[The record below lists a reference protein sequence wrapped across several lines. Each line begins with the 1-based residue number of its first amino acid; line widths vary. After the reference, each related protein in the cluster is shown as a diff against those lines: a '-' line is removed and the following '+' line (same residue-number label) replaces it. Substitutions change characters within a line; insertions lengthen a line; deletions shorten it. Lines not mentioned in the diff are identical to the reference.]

1 MTTETAHPDALF
13 TRPRHGGTGYLKLLR
28 RLHALKRPKTY
39 LEIGTATGKTLAL
52 ARCASIAI
60 DPGFRLER
68 DVGEPG
74 KPACHLFE
82 TTSDAFFAA
91 QNPIALFGRPI
102 DLAFID
108 GLHLFEFALRDF
120 MNIEP
125 HCRPDSL
132 IVLHDCLP
140 VDEHMARRD
149 RRDRSRAADAEY
161 PDAWAGDTWKA
172 LWILQRYRP
181 DLRIFAFDAPPSG
194 LVVVTRLDPVDA
206 AQAGLRR
213 GGCRGRAID
222 LAGFYA
228 GIEILPT
235 AALRR
240 PSWFSSLIRRRSFDF
255 SAISRRSE
263 SLCWS
268 MQASPELA
276 VASNPPILLERAMVA

>member
-1 MTTETAHPDALF
+1 MMTAPTIPDSPF
-13 TRPRHGGTGYLKLLR
+13 TRPRHQGTGYHKLLR
-28 RLHALKRPKTY
+28 RLHALRRPRTY
-39 LEIGTATGKTLAL
+39 LEIGTAAGKTLTI

-60 DPGFRLER
+60 DPRFRLDR
-68 DVGEPG
+68 DVRSD
-74 KPACHLFE
+74 KPACHLFAM
-82 TTSDAFFAA
+82 TSDAFFSA
-91 QNPIALFGRPI
+91 QNPAALLGAPV

-108 GLHLFEFALRDF
+108 GLHHFEFALRDF

-149 RRDRSRAADAEY
+149 PRDRSRAADAQY

-194 LVVVTRLDPVDA
+194 LVVVTHLDPASVQLKQRYEEVVGA
-206 AQAGLRR
+206 AS
-213 GGCRGRAID
+213 AID
-222 LAGFYA
+222 LVGFYA
-228 GIEILPT
+228 DLEILPT

-240 PSWFSSLIRRRSFDF
+240 PSWLSSLIRPRRFDL
-255 SAISRRSE
+255 SAH
-263 SLCWS
+263 
-268 MQASPELA
+268 LA
-276 VASNPPILLERAMVA
+276 AT

>member
-1 MTTETAHPDALF
+1 MTTAPAIPNAAF
-13 TRPRHGGTGYLKLLR
+13 SRPRHEGTGYLKLLR
-28 RLHALKRPKTY
+28 RLHALRRPRSY
-39 LEIGTATGKTLAL
+39 LEIGTARGMTLAL
-52 ARCASIAI
+52 ARCASVAI
-60 DPGFRLER
+60 DPRFRLAH
-68 DVGEPG
+68 DVRKG

-82 TTSDAFFAA
+82 MTSDAFFAA
-91 QNPIALFGRPI
+91 QDPTALFGGPV

-108 GLHLFEFALRDF
+108 GMHHFEFALRDF

-140 VDEHMARRD
+140 VDAHMARRD
-149 RRDRSRAADAEY
+149 PRDRSRANTAHY

-194 LVVVTRLDPVDA
+194 LVVVTHLDPASTLLKQRYDEAIGA
-206 AQAGLRR
+206 ANT
-213 GGCRGRAID
+213 ID

-228 GIEILPT
+228 GFGILPT

-240 PSWFSSLIRRRSFDF
+240 PSWLSSLARPRRFDF
-255 SAISRRSE
+255 SAH
-263 SLCWS
+263 
-268 MQASPELA
+268 LA
-276 VASNPPILLERAMVA
+276 AT

>member
-1 MTTETAHPDALF
+1 MTTARTIPDAPF
-13 TRPRHGGTGYLKLLR
+13 RRPRHEGAGYLKLLR
-28 RLHALKRPKTY
+28 RLHALQRPRTY
-39 LEIGTATGKTLAL
+39 LEIGTAAGKTLAI

-60 DPGFRLER
+60 DPRFRLDR
-68 DVGEPG
+68 DVRSD

-82 TTSDAFFAA
+82 MTSDAFFAA
-91 QNPIALFGRPI
+91 QNPAALLGAPV

-108 GLHLFEFALRDF
+108 GLHHFEFALRDF

-140 VDEHMARRD
+140 VDEYMARRD
-149 RRDRSRAADAEY
+149 PRDRSRAADAQY

-194 LVVVTRLDPVDA
+194 LVVVTHLDPASVQLKQRYEEVVGA
-206 AQAGLRR
+206 AS
-213 GGCRGRAID
+213 AID
-222 LAGFYA
+222 LVGFYA
-228 GIEILPT
+228 DLEILPT

-240 PSWFSSLIRRRSFDF
+240 PSWLSSLIRPRRFDL
-255 SAISRRSE
+255 SAH
-263 SLCWS
+263 
-268 MQASPELA
+268 LA
-276 VASNPPILLERAMVA
+276 AT

>member
-1 MTTETAHPDALF
+1 M
-13 TRPRHGGTGYLKLLR
+13 GYLKLLC
-28 RLHALKRPKTY
+28 RLHAVRRPKTY

-60 DPGFRLER
+60 DPRFRLAR
-68 DVGEPG
+68 DVRGG

-82 TTSDAFFAA
+82 MTSDAFFAA
-91 QNPIALFGRPI
+91 QNPSALLGRPV

-108 GLHLFEFALRDF
+108 GMHRFEFALRDF

-140 VDEHMARRD
+140 VDAHMARRD
-149 RRDRSRAADAEY
+149 PRDRSAAAEAHY
-161 PDAWAGDTWKA
+161 PGAWAGDTWKA

-194 LVVVTRLDPVDA
+194 LVVVTHLDPASTRLKQTYEEAVAAADA
-206 AQAGLRR
+206 A
-213 GGCRGRAID
+213 D

-228 GIEILPT
+228 GVTVLPT
-235 AALRR
+235 GTLRR
-240 PSWFSSLIRRRSFDF
+240 PSWLLSQIRRRSFDF
-255 SAISRRSE
+255 GAH
-263 SLCWS
+263 
-268 MQASPELA
+268 LA
-276 VASNPPILLERAMVA
+276 AADTQT

>member
-1 MTTETAHPDALF
+1 MTTAPTIPDAPF

-28 RLHALKRPKTY
+28 RLHALRRPRTY
-39 LEIGTATGKTLAL
+39 LEIGTATGRTLAI

-60 DPGFRLER
+60 DPQFRLDR
-68 DVGEPG
+68 DVLEGKPGGKPGG

-82 TTSDAFFAA
+82 MTSDAFFAA
-91 QNPIALFGRPI
+91 QNPTALFGRPI

-108 GLHLFEFALRDF
+108 GMHLFEFALRDF

-140 VDEHMARRD
+140 VDAHMARRD
-149 RRDRSRAADAEY
+149 QRDRSRAADAQY
-161 PDAWAGDTWKA
+161 PNAWAGDTWKA

-194 LVVVTRLDPVDA
+194 LVVVTGLDPASMLLKQRYEEAVGA
-206 AQAGLRR
+206 AS
-213 GGCRGRAID
+213 AID
-222 LAGFYA
+222 LASFYA
-228 GIEILPT
+228 GLEILPT

-240 PSWFSSLIRRRSFDF
+240 PSLFSSLIRPRRFDF
-255 SAISRRSE
+255 SAH
-263 SLCWS
+263 
-268 MQASPELA
+268 LA
-276 VASNPPILLERAMVA
+276 AT